1 MTDQLRYFRSFHFTS
16 GELARV
22 RAMCRA
28 NGTSIILPY
37 DQFIEHDCRHLEA
50 KSDAGNPHYIMQLA
64 DEGGYNAVAVHYGV
78 AMRAWTRLDG
88 KVPLVVK
95 LNGKTSIPSDA
106 QALST
111 HTSWVEDAV
120 RIGAV
125 GVGYTLYY
133 GSPRQD
139 VDIEQLAAVRRECE
153 RYGMP
158 LIVWAYPRGEAV
170 NAKGGRDTSYM
181 VESATRM
188 AVEMGAT
195 VVKANV
201 PKDADAGFA
210 DLKVP
215 GYYKDAGDRADGPG
229 PRGPQPGADRPRGPG
244 RPGRARALLRRLPDG
259 RRRPAPQGPGLR
271 EGRRLGL
278 HLRAQHVEAREGL
291 GPEGDQAGAGHP
303 RRGRAAHL
311 PVAPVQ
317 APGPQG

>member
-139 VDIEQLAAVRRECE
+139 VDIEQLAARPPRVRALRHAAH
-153 RYGMP
+153 RLGLP
-158 LIVWAYPRGEAV
+158 PGRG
-170 NAKGGRDTSYM
+170 RQ
-181 VESATRM
+181 R
-188 AVEMGAT
+188 
-195 VVKANV
+195 
-201 PKDADAGFA
+201 
-210 DLKVP
+210 
-215 GYYKDAGDRADGPG
+215 
-229 PRGPQPGADRPRGPG
+229 QG
-244 RPGRARALLRRLPDG
+244 RPGHQLHGRVRHPHGRGDGRHRGQGQRAQG
-259 RRRPAPQGPGLR
+259 RRRRLRRPQGPRLLQ
-271 EGRRLGL
+271 GRW
-278 HLRAQHVEAREGL
+278 
-291 GPEGDQAGAGHP
+291 
-303 RRGRAAHL
+303 RRS
-311 PVAPVQ
+311 
-317 APGPQG
+317 